1 MYFPFIERKSLRAQ
15 MMSGRKE
22 AITLCQVCFNR
33 IIRTT
38 FRTHHLVLSRPLD
51 LLFSQRSYIL
61 PKPTLSDR
69 RVCIVRNK
77 RASRD
82 FSPRLS
88 FAYRQDTLSSSVKT
102 LRAKARFIMPD
113 YHCGYSSNYFSIYFS
128 SADPKSFH
136 LRPLS
141 AYRKGG

>member
-15 MMSGRKE
+15 MMSGPKE
-22 AITLCQVCFNR
+22 AIRLCQVCFNR
-33 IIRTT
+33 MIRTI
-38 FRTHHLVLSRPLD
+38 FRTHHLVLSRPLR
-51 LLFSQRSYIL
+51 LHFSQRSYSL
-61 PKPTLSDR
+61 PKPTLSDHR
-69 RVCIVRNK
+69 ACIVRNK

-88 FAYRQDTLSSSVKT
+88 FVYRQDTLFSSVKT
-102 LRAKARFIMPD
+102 LLVNARFIMPD
-113 YHCGYSSNYFSIYFS
+113 YHCGYSPNYFSIYFS

-141 AYRKGG
+141 AYR